1 MMKLDEERG
10 MSMSPPMT
18 NTSSHNM
25 NSGNG
30 GHGNVSPSMMGG
42 NGNLSGLGDSSL
54 YSNMLPAAAM
64 GMLAPQFF
72 NQQAAAA
79 AFMGLPMQLRA
90 TLAASGLFP
99 HPNTLFSAWAHQ
111 TLAANAHSPTMS
123 AEPLSPALSNKSGK
137 NNNIVS
143 TTTTDLHHT
152 SPMSK
157 LGNLNH
163 HQIASQQK
171 KSLKRKQSSGTGSML
186 KKEFMSPVHS
196 MDGLSDMLHSGPISP
211 PTSGSSPQSTG
222 SLEHAV
228 TATTTT
234 THSHPTPA
242 GNKDK
247 VFTCKICNRSFGYK
261 HVLQNHERT
270 HTGEKPFECPE
281 CHKRFTRDH
290 HLKTHMRLHTG
301 EKPYH
306 CSHCDRQFVQV
317 ANLRRHLRVH
327 TGERPYSCELCD
339 ARFSDSN
346 QLKAHML
353 IHNGEKPFGCDRC
366 SARFRRRH
374 HLLHHKCGMAS
385 SSPPTP
391 VMSPA
396 MSDMK
401 SASSR
406 SDASDESLDLSKT
419 NLHHPL
425 QWNSPPLLLGAAQ
438 LLGHGATTP
447 PYSVPLDMSD
457 ETPEL
462 LEKRSSNS
470 HQRKSENR
478 RVMRMPQQVLNVSPT
493 MPEQTEPED
502 LSMHSPRSIV
512 SPPMSHDDYEDLDE
526 LDDAASLYMKQRH
539 HQQKTTTTPISSSNK
554 CQSIEP

>member
-1 MMKLDEERG
+1 MMKLEEERG

-18 NTSSHNM
+18 NNTHN
-25 NSGNG
+25 NQQ
-30 GHGNVSPSMMGG
+30 SMMGA
-42 NGNLSGLGDSSL
+42 SAGLGDSSL

-111 TLAANAHSPTMS
+111 TLNANAHSPTMS
-123 AEPLSPALSNKSGK
+123 NEPLSPALSNKSLK
-137 NNNIVS
+137 THNIVS
-143 TTTTDLHHT
+143 TTSDLHT

-157 LGNLNH
+157 LGH
-163 HQIASQQK
+163 SHAAQK
-171 KSLKRKQSSGTGSML
+171 KSLKRKQSSPNGSML

-196 MDGLSDMLHSGPISP
+196 MDGLNDLLHNGPISP

-222 SLEHAV
+222 SLEHPA
-228 TATTTT
+228 ANTT
-234 THSHPTPA
+234 THSHPTPG

-247 VFTCKICNRSFGYK
+247 VFTCKICSRSFGYK

-366 SARFRRRH
+366 TARFRRRH
-374 HLLHHKCGMAS
+374 HLLHHKCGMA
-385 SSPPTP
+385 SPPTP

-462 LEKRSSNS
+462 LEKRS
-470 HQRKSENR
+470 QRKSENR
-478 RVMRMPQQVLNVSPT
+478 RVMRMPQQVLNVSPS

-539 HQQKTTTTPISSSNK
+539 QAQKK
-554 CQSIEP
+554 CQSIEE

>member
-1 MMKLDEERG
+1 
-10 MSMSPPMT
+10 MSMSPPIT
-18 NTSSHNM
+18 NTSNPGV
-25 NSGNG
+25 SG
-30 GHGNVSPSMMGG
+30 SPSLLGG
-42 NGNLSGLGDSSL
+42 SAGLADSSL

-79 AFMGLPMQLRA
+79 AFMGLPMSLRA

-111 TLAANAHSPTMS
+111 TLANSAHSPTMS
-123 AEPLSPALSNKSGK
+123 EPLSPALSNKSGK
-137 NNNIVS
+137 NNSNHIVS
-143 TTTTDLHHT
+143 TTSELHT

-157 LGNLNH
+157 LH
-163 HQIASQQK
+163 HQQAQQK
-171 KSLKRKQSSGTGSML
+171 KSLKRKQSSTGSSLM
-186 KKEFMSPVHS
+186 KKEFMSPIHS
-196 MDGLSDMLHSGPISP
+196 HMDDLLHNGPISP

-222 SLEHAV
+222 SLEHP
-228 TATTTT
+228 TT
-234 THSHPTPA
+234 SHPTPVG

-247 VFTCKICNRSFGYK
+247 VFTCKICSRSFGYK

-374 HLLHHKCGMAS
+374 HLLHHKCGLA
-385 SSPPTP
+385 SPPTP

-419 NLHHPL
+419 NIHHPL
-425 QWNSPPLLLGAAQ
+425 QWNSPPLLLGAQ

-462 LEKRSSNS
+462 LEKRS
-470 HQRKSENR
+470 QRKSDNR
-478 RVMRMPQQVLNVSPT
+478 RVMRMPQQVLNVSRSA
-493 MPEQTEPED
+493 PEQTEPED

-512 SPPMSHDDYEDLDE
+512 SPPMSHDDDEDLDE

-539 HQQKTTTTPISSSNK
+539 HQQKK